1 MNMPRFYVPQEEI
14 KEVIPLKARDLR
26 YLIRVLRLEEGD
38 EVEIFDGYGGR
49 YLSRL
54 FQEEGKWFLKIYE
67 RLQPEPPPSLK
78 LILGQSLLKGE
89 KMSFVI
95 QKATELGVW
104 EVIPILSLR
113 SVPLLEEEESIV
125 LKQKRWQRIAEEASR
140 QSNRATVP
148 QIRNPLR
155 LEEFLPQARGL
166 KIAFWENSRL
176 PLREVLKEIKTI
188 PQEVTLLIGPEGGFS
203 EREAVK
209 IEENG
214 FHLCSLGPRILRA
227 ETAALSALTL
237 IQHHFGD
244 MG

>member
-1 MNMPRFYVPQEEI
+1 MPRFYVPQEEI
-14 KEVIPLKARDLR
+14 KDIIPLKTRDLR
-26 YLIRVLRLEEGD
+26 YLVRVLRLEEGD

-54 FQEEGKWFLKIYE
+54 FQEEGRWYLKIYE
-67 RLQPEPPPSLK
+67 KLEQDSPPSFK
-78 LILGQSLLKGE
+78 LILGQSLLKGD

-104 EVIPILSLR
+104 DIIPILSLR
-113 SVPLLEEEESIV
+113 SVPILEEEESIL

-148 QIRNPLR
+148 SIRGPLR
-155 LEEFLPQARGL
+155 LEEFLSQSKGL
-166 KIAFWENSRL
+166 KIAFWEKSRL
-176 PLREVLKEIKTI
+176 PLRRVLDKIKTT
-188 PQEVTLLIGPEGGFS
+188 PEEVTLLIGPEGGFS

-214 FHLCSLGPRILRA
+214 FYLCSLGQRILRA
-227 ETAALSALTL
+227 ETASLSAITL
-237 IQHHFGD
+237 IQYHFGD
-244 MG
+244 IG